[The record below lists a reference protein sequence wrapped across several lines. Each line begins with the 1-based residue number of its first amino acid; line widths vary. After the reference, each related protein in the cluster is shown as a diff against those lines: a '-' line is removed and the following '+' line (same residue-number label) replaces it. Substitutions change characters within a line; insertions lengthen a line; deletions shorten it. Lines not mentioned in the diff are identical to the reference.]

1 MDVRSIIRLVQGL
14 SVQAL
19 CYAGI
24 FLSLTVGARALN
36 PTDFGIYA
44 SSVAIASFAGS
55 VLTAGLDRIL
65 LKVLLQEDD
74 GTAHGRVRLSLFL
87 PAIVLNLLVLTVVA
101 VLSVVGV
108 TSSTLLFIATL
119 GGLVA
124 ARLTLSGFFKYAL
137 QNYTNVVATFSLQPL
152 IVGGLF
158 SVLLLVTP
166 DAPPLA
172 DLRCWILVTLVVEA
186 VQFAILLV
194 RARAGGLARADEDR
208 GAILPQSVE
217 HAKAGAWISLLVLLS
232 QTGLFGLSLGSLL
245 LPPAD
250 MGVYTVALRLS
261 QLLLFPVIGATQL
274 LVPISARSYEPAAM
288 ADARREARHMLRVG
302 LACLIVAIIGFA
314 LLGPMVL
321 RLVLNVS
328 DPRAYYCTLILSFGN
343 LGMAVFGVGDQIM
356 VALGRHV
363 RAFWI
368 SFWCG
373 GVLFLA
379 LASLIYLLGYGLI
392 GLACATAA
400 PIAARAV
407 FGYLN
412 ARRLVAMPI
421 AVFDR

>member
-1 MDVRSIIRLVQGL
+1 MNLGSIIRLVQGL

-19 CYAGI
+19 CYVGI

-65 LKVLLQEDD
+65 LKVLLQEN
-74 GTAHGRVRLSLFL
+74 GAASPGRVRPSLFL
-87 PAIVLNLLVLTVVA
+87 PAIVLNALVLAVVA
-101 VLSVVGV
+101 VLSMTGV
-108 TSSTLLFIATL
+108 AAPTLLFIASL
-119 GGLVA
+119 GALVA
-124 ARLTLSGFFKYAL
+124 ARLTLSGFFKFAL

-152 IVGGLF
+152 IVGALF
-158 SVLLLVTP
+158 GVLLLAAP
-166 DAPPLA
+166 DVSLLR
-172 DLRCWILVTLVVEA
+172 DLRCWIFVTLAVEVA
-186 VQFAILLV
+186 QFAILLL

-208 GAILPQSVE
+208 AAILPKSVE

-274 LVPISARSYEPAAM
+274 LVPISARSYEPDAV
-288 ADARREARHMLRVG
+288 DGARREARHMLRVG
-302 LACLIVAIIGFA
+302 LASLIVAMIGFA
-314 LLGPMVL
+314 VLGPLVL
-321 RLVLNVS
+321 QLVLNVS
-328 DPRAYYCTLILSFGN
+328 DPRAYYCTLILSAGN
-343 LGMAVFGVGDQIM
+343 LGMAIFGVGDQIM
-356 VALGRHV
+356 VAVGRHV

-373 GVLFLA
+373 GALFLV
-379 LASLIYLLGYGLI
+379 LASLSYLLGYGLI
-392 GLACATAA
+392 GLAGATAV